1 MRMLQFK
8 HKTTVQDVGYEKQ
21 MCGIEKAYW
30 VVGRKRRTIS
40 RWKPKRRYLRLTSFI
55 GRG

>member
-21 MCGIEKAYW
+21 MRGIEKAYW

-40 RWKPKRRYLRLTSFI
+40 RWKP
-55 GRG
+55 